1 MGLLAPY
8 SSSLPALPLQSQ
20 AFRLLS
26 SRQSQS
32 WYGQPSPFLITMPF
46 IQVTHSS
53 ALLRWPNQDFN
64 SRLRPRESG
73 LGLMADRN
81 THGKEQKNPRLLG
94 GTGHPAGLFEL
105 C

>member
-8 SSSLPALPLQSQ
+8 SSSLPGLPLQSQ

-26 SRQSQS
+26 SRQSQR

-81 THGKEQKNPRLLG
+81 TRGEEQKNPKASWGDGASSGAL
-94 GTGHPAGLFEL
+94 
-105 C
+105 